1 MLFEGGMHPDWKKI
15 LRSDDFHRRGHSQL
29 PGPQGSEIKTEPAGF
44 RNKTRDLGSISET
57 KHNCIQ
63 EQVF

>member
-1 MLFEGGMHPDWKKI
+1 MISIGGGHP
-15 LRSDDFHRRGHSQL
+15 QL
-29 PGPQGSEIKTEPAGF
+29 PGPQGSEIKTETAGS
-44 RNKTRDLGSISET
+44 RNKTRDRGSVSET

>member
-1 MLFEGGMHPDWKKI
+1 MIFGGGGHP
-15 LRSDDFHRRGHSQL
+15 QL
-29 PGPQGSEIKTEPAGF
+29 PGPQAPEAKHETAGS
-44 RNKTRDLGSISET
+44 RNKAQDRGFISET

>member
-1 MLFEGGMHPDWKKI
+1 MIFGGGGHP
-15 LRSDDFHRRGHSQL
+15 QL
-29 PGPQGSEIKTEPAGF
+29 PGPQAPEAKHEPTGF
-44 RNKTRDLGSISET
+44 KNRPRDLDSISET

>member
-1 MLFEGGMHPDWKKI
+1 MIPGGGGHP
-15 LRSDDFHRRGHSQL
+15 QL
-29 PGPQGSEIKTEPAGF
+29 PGPQGSEIKTETTGF
-44 RNKTRDLGSISET
+44 RNRPQDLGSISET

>member
-1 MLFEGGMHPDWKKI
+1 MILSGGGHP
-15 LRSDDFHRRGHSQL
+15 QL
-29 PGPQGSEIKTEPAGF
+29 PGLQVIETEHNTAASFPKQNTILRFYF
-44 RNKTRDLGSISET
+44 RNRTQDCGSISET